1 MSRQNINV
9 SFPDEETTLYK
20 ELTLESSLSYVPV
33 SVLIRNYVKEGMK
46 SKNRKQ
52 LTTAWTN
59 DMTTN
64 IIYEETLN
72 LKTGVACKL
81 NKLKPDKRHRD
92 ELEKLFYFMN
102 QEHIKALM
110 QSLGSYDKREYV
122 FKKNKWY
129 IKFWF
134 CDKKTLL
141 LLSTHSCIVKTLG
154 E

>member
-52 LTTAWTN
+52 LTTARTN

-110 QSLGSYDKREYV
+110 QSLGSYDKRDYI
-122 FKKNKWY
+122 FNKNRWY

-134 CDKKTLL
+134 CEKKTLL
-141 LLSTHSCIVKTLG
+141 LLSTYSCIVKTIG

>member
-1 MSRQNINV
+1 
-9 SFPDEETTLYK
+9 
-20 ELTLESSLSYVPV
+20 
-33 SVLIRNYVKEGMK
+33 
-46 SKNRKQ
+46 
-52 LTTAWTN
+52 
-59 DMTTN
+59 MTTN

-110 QSLGSYDKREYV
+110 QSLGSYDKRDYI
-122 FKKNKWY
+122 FNKNRWY

-134 CDKKTLL
+134 CEKKTLL
-141 LLSTHSCIVKTLG
+141 LLSTYSCIVKTIG

>member
-1 MSRQNINV
+1 
-9 SFPDEETTLYK
+9 
-20 ELTLESSLSYVPV
+20 
-33 SVLIRNYVKEGMK
+33 
-46 SKNRKQ
+46 
-52 LTTAWTN
+52 
-59 DMTTN
+59 MTTN
-64 IIYEETLN
+64 IIYEERLN

-110 QSLGSYDKREYV
+110 QSLGSYDKREYI
-122 FKKNKWY
+122 FKKNRWY

-141 LLSTHSCIVKTLG
+141 LYQLVAV
-154 E
+154 

>member
-1 MSRQNINV
+1 
-9 SFPDEETTLYK
+9 
-20 ELTLESSLSYVPV
+20 
-33 SVLIRNYVKEGMK
+33 
-46 SKNRKQ
+46 
-52 LTTAWTN
+52 
-59 DMTTN
+59 MTTN

-110 QSLGSYDKREYV
+110 QSLGSYDKRDYI
-122 FKKNKWY
+122 FKKNRWY

-141 LLSTHSCIVKTLG
+141 LLSTYSCIVKTIG